1 MRQADLPGGDLP
13 DDADYADHE
22 EDDDWLE
29 AKVLM
34 ETIADDELRTKTPAV
49 RRFNCVR
56 TFGAVIWDLSSWRTT
71 RDKIILKLRKD
82 AVGVTWRAIM

>member
-1 MRQADLPGGDLP
+1 
-13 DDADYADHE
+13 
-22 EDDDWLE
+22 
-29 AKVLM
+29 
-34 ETIADDELRTKTPAV
+34 LRTKTPAV